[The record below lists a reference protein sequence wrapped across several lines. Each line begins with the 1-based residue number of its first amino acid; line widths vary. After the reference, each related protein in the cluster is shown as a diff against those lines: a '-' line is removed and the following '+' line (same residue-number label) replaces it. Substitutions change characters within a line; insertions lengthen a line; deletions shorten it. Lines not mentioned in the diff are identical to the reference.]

1 MSNIVSGIEIDEAK
15 QLCNKIQVQALLI
28 QNPTL
33 LEYRERSTQSSE
45 SHSQITA
52 EMLVNG
58 REDVG

>member
-15 QLCNKIQVQALLI
+15 QLCNKIQVQALI

-33 LEYRERSTQSSE
+33 LEYRERSMQSSE
-45 SHSQITA
+45 AHSLNTA